1 MIVIHDILDVKNYIS
16 EIDAVIFDLDDTL
29 YSEKLYIKSG
39 YKKIAEY
46 FKVPGMENELWLAFE
61 QGKRAIDEV
70 LQRHHLQIWKTEAL
84 KIYRYQDPDIYLY
97 YGVADM
103 IKNFRKNKKVGL
115 ITDGRPEGQR
125 AKIRAL
131 KLDTLFDYII
141 ITDELGG
148 INFRK
153 PCPVAFQIMS
163 ENLGVKFNRM
173 CYIGD
178 NK

>member
-84 KIYRYQDPDIYLY
+84 KILY
-97 YGVADM
+97 ATRDE
-103 IKNFRKNKKVGL
+103 K
-115 ITDGRPEGQR
+115 T
-125 AKIRAL
+125 AL
-131 KLDTLFDYII
+131 KAL
-141 ITDELGG
+141 ELLARAAQP
-148 INFRK
+148 F
-153 PCPVAFQIMS
+153 
-163 ENLGVKFNRM
+163 
-173 CYIGD
+173 
-178 NK
+178 